1 MLYYTQMTLDRA
13 SAQRKD
19 KNWLLTQ
26 YGDRSRWLLIHDDQ
40 NLFSHDLSKL
50 AFLTQSDV
58 EHFDKNEAVFL
69 GKDETHSYFALD
81 VSRSPIKELQNTI
94 SLVSEKEQTGDYQF
108 ADMRKVGPRLEQ
120 ASASVGVLARGLC
133 YWHKTHRFCGRCGTE
148 NISVEA
154 GHARLCKNKA
164 CKHVT
169 FPRTDPA
176 VIMLVKH
183 RFADGIERCLL
194 GRQASW
200 PEGVYSTLAG
210 FVDPGE
216 TLEQAVAREVEEE
229 AGVKVD
235 NVEYL
240 ASQPW
245 PFPSSLMLGFMAT
258 AKTTDIFVEQDELE
272 HAQWFSRE
280 DLNKFAQ
287 WGDDAP
293 GYKLTRPDS
302 ISRFLVEHWRQLPE
316 KE

>member
-26 YGDRSRWLLIHDDQ
+26 YGECSRWLLIHNDQ
-40 NLFSHDLSKL
+40 NLFSHDLSEL
-50 AFLTQSDV
+50 ALLQQS
-58 EHFDKNEAVFL
+58 EIEQFDKNNAVFL
-69 GKDETHSYFALD
+69 GKDDEFSYFALD
-81 VSRSPIKELQNTI
+81 VSGLLIDDLQKHL
-94 SLVSEKEQTGDYQF
+94 SLCTAEDQDGNYQF

-120 ASASVGVLARGLC
+120 VSASVGVLARGLC
-133 YWHKTHRFCGRCGTE
+133 YWHKTHRFCGRCGSE
-148 NISVEA
+148 NFSVEA
-154 GHARLCKNKA
+154 GHARLCTNKE
-164 CKHVT
+164 CKHMT

-183 RFADGIERCLL
+183 TFPDGVERCLL
-194 GRQASW
+194 GRQETW

-229 AGVKVD
+229 AGVKVTD
-235 NVEYL
+235 VQYL

-245 PFPSSLMLGFMAT
+245 PFPSSLMLGFIAT
-258 AKTTDIFVEQDELE
+258 AETTDIFVEQDELE

-287 WGDDAP
+287 WGDDVP

>member
-26 YGDRSRWLLIHDDQ
+26 YGEKSRWLLIHNDQ
-40 NLFSHDLSKL
+40 NLFTADLTEL
-50 AFLTQSDV
+50 AFIRQSQI
-58 EHFDKNEAVFL
+58 EHLDRRDAVFL
-69 GKDETHSYFALD
+69 GKDEQFSYFALD
-81 VSRSPIKELQNTI
+81 VSSIDLSELQKQLNVCT
-94 SLVSEKEQTGDYQF
+94 EAHTEGQYRF
-108 ADMRKVGPRLEQ
+108 ADMRKVGPKLERV
-120 ASASVGVLARGLC
+120 SGSIGVLARGLS
-133 YWHKTHRFCGRCGTE
+133 YWHKTHCYCGRCGHK
-148 NISVEA
+148 NIPVEA
-154 GHARLCKNKA
+154 GHARLCTNKA
-164 CKHVT
+164 CKHMT

-176 VIMLVKH
+176 VIMLVTHTFK
-183 RFADGIERCLL
+183 DGVERCLL
-194 GRQASW
+194 GRQEAW

-229 AGVKVD
+229 AGVIVD
-235 NVEYL
+235 DVQYL

-245 PFPSSLMLGFMAT
+245 PFPSSLMLGFIAT

-272 HAQWFSRE
+272 QAHWFSRA
-280 DLNKFAQ
+280 DLDTFGQ

-293 GYKLTRPDS
+293 GLKLTRPDS